1 MFTQEEC
8 LTSVSLET
16 QMLVRLFFSL
26 VLCLHASPTVLQVH
40 SEFHTRCLWA
50 EAPSLVLAPWCVQG
64 EVCMVKMIVVRHS
77 VPVTMV
83 KPHELQSPHDILIF
97 S

>member
-26 VLCLHASPTVLQVH
+26 ELCLHAYLTVLQVH
-40 SEFHTRCLWA
+40 SEFHIWCLWA

-64 EVCMVKMIVVRHS
+64 EVRVVKMIGVRHS